1 MITNRPRSFQN
12 SMVVET
18 GLSDFNKMCVTVMKT
33 YYNKQKPSFVKYR
46 KFKNFSNDAF
56 LKDLKSLLS
65 KFDNEKKRSSQLAKR
80 NLLIEP
86 MKNMLLLS

>member
-1 MITNRPRSFQN
+1 
-12 SMVVET
+12 MVVET

-56 LKDLKSLLS
+56 LKDLKSLSS
-65 KFDNEKKRSSQLAKR
+65 KFDNEKNVPVS
-80 NLLIEP
+80 LLKETC
-86 MKNMLLLS
+86 